1 MVRPRAAARRFP
13 EHARITIM
21 RSASPLGLRLP
32 ALGIALLALGMAG
45 GCGGGN
51 DAGWGRGFGGG
62 GRKKI
67 GVALASRGL
76 PFYQELEAGMREAA
90 RRARYELVFTDANLD
105 GTAQRTQAEAL
116 LQQRI
121 DALVIAPADTLLVV
135 PAVEGANAAR
145 VPVFTVNLRPAGGRI
160 VSHVQSDHAG
170 MGRIAAEYLAAFLD
184 KRGEVAIVTRAGVPW
199 LAERDQGFR
208 AAIRAHR
215 GITIVDSVD
224 GGGSRERVLALL
236 EPLLRARRET
246 DAIFA
251 VDDAAALGAHDAA
264 VARFRAD
271 LFIVGCDASPATVQL
286 IQAEGPLKAS
296 VLQQPRRMGEQL
308 IQLMVRH
315 FDDEPVAPRV
325 LVPARLV
332 NVDSL
337 RPAAG
342 SSR

>member
-1 MVRPRAAARRFP
+1 
-13 EHARITIM
+13 M
-21 RSASPLGLRLP
+21 RSASSFGLRFP
-32 ALGIALLALGMAG
+32 ALCIALLALAMGAG
-45 GCGGGN
+45 SCGGGG

-67 GVALASRGL
+67 GVALASRAL
-76 PFYQELEAGMREAA
+76 PFYQELEAGMRDAA
-90 RRARYELVFTDANLD
+90 RRARYELVVTDANLD
-105 GTAQRTQAEAL
+105 GAAQRAQAEDL

-135 PAVEGANAAR
+135 PAVERANAAR
-145 VPVFTVNLRPAGGRI
+145 VPVFTANLRPSGGRI
-160 VSHVQSDHAG
+160 VSHVQSDHVG
-170 MGRIAAEYLAAFLD
+170 MGRLAAEYLAAFLGD
-184 KRGEVAIVTRAGVPW
+184 RGEVAIVARPGVPW
-199 LAERDQGFR
+199 LMERDQGFR
-208 AAIRAHR
+208 AALRAHR

-224 GGGSRERVLALL
+224 GGGLRERALALL

-246 DAIFA
+246 DAIFG
-251 VDDAAALGAHDAA
+251 VDDAAALGAYDAA
-264 VARFRAD
+264 MARFRAD
-271 LFIVGCDASPATVQL
+271 LFIVGCDASPETLQL

-296 VLQQPRRMGEQL
+296 VLQQPRRIGERL

-337 RPAAG
+337 RPAGG
-342 SSR
+342 SR

>member
-1 MVRPRAAARRFP
+1 
-13 EHARITIM
+13 M
-21 RSASPLGLRLP
+21 RSASSFGLRLP
-32 ALGIALLALGMAG
+32 ALCLALLALAMAAG
-45 GCGGGN
+45 SCGGGD

-76 PFYQELEAGMREAA
+76 PFYQELEAGMRDAA
-90 RRARYELVFTDANLD
+90 RRARYELVVTDANLD
-105 GTAQRTQAEAL
+105 GAAQRAQAEGL

-121 DALVIAPADTLLVV
+121 DALVIAPADTLLIV
-135 PAVEGANAAR
+135 PAVERANAAR
-145 VPVFTVNLRPAGGRI
+145 VPVFTAVLHPSGGRV

-170 MGRIAAEYLAAFLD
+170 MGRIAAEYLAAFLGD
-184 KRGEVAIVTRAGVPW
+184 RGEVAIATRPGIPW
-199 LAERDQGFR
+199 LRERDQGFR
-208 AAIRAHR
+208 TAMRAHR

-224 GGGSRERVLALL
+224 GGGSRERALAVL

-246 DAIFA
+246 DAIIA
-251 VDDAAALGAHDAA
+251 VDDAAALGAYDAA
-264 VARFRAD
+264 IARLRAD
-271 LFIVGCDASPATVQL
+271 LFIVGCDASPETLQL
-286 IQAEGPLKAS
+286 IQSEGPLKAS
-296 VLQQPRRMGEQL
+296 VLEQPRRIGEQL

-337 RPAAG
+337 RPAG
-342 SSR
+342 RPK

>member
-1 MVRPRAAARRFP
+1 
-13 EHARITIM
+13 M

-32 ALGIALLALGMAG
+32 ALAIALLALGMVAG
-45 GCGGGN
+45 SCGDGN

-90 RRARYELVFTDANLD
+90 RRARYELVVTDANLD
-105 GTAQRTQAEAL
+105 GAAQRTQAEGL

-135 PAVEGANAAR
+135 PAVERANAAR
-145 VPVFTVNLRPAGGRI
+145 VPVFTANLRPGGGRI

-170 MGRIAAEYLAAFLD
+170 MGRIAAEYLAAFLAG
-184 KRGEVAIVTRAGVPW
+184 RGEVVVVARAGVPW
-199 LAERDQGFR
+199 IAERDQGFR
-208 AAIRAHR
+208 GAIRAHT
-215 GITIVDSVD
+215 GIRVVDSVD
-224 GGGSRERVLALL
+224 GGGSRERALAFL

-264 VARFRAD
+264 MARFRAD
-271 LFIVGCDASPATVQL
+271 LLIVGCDASPETVQL

-296 VLQQPRRMGEQL
+296 VLQQPRRIGEQL
-308 IQLMVRH
+308 IQLIVRH

-337 RPAAG
+337 RPAGRPAPG
-342 SSR
+342 ATR